1 MNSKP
6 QDSQLQLSEA
16 EIAEKLRSLLHKEG
30 SWVDWGKTCQQL
42 QKAGCSPEQIFE
54 TSGLQASQQNLIIV
68 ASQVYDSLEKEGV
81 AEAVLNYFQGPKSD
95 VLYEFRIL
103 KHKQRAAAAELACA
117 KNFDVDDAHE
127 LIKAAREVGR
137 ISQLPDAFTSHPGD
151 MVAYLCWKRARRK
164 KDLQER
170 SRLIA
175 QGLKFAYSVSAR
187 EAIEKLLSDFSVAA
201 THTAPLLPVY
211 RLELEE
217 ELPRIIP
224 VAGTYPLTLQEI
236 IDVSPLEIKEPF
248 RTITISH
255 DGTFVPVP
263 GWQAILKAQ
272 DPVGYFC
279 QSDLLPNYLSG
290 RAETVL
296 VIIDRAAVQWDVNS
310 YFLVETEDA
319 IAIQWSEEE
328 PKKIIGQLVLIMRAK
343 NILDE
348 GNITEPW
355 QMDD

>member
-1 MNSKP
+1 MESKP

-16 EIAEKLRSLLHKEG
+16 EIQAKLRSLLHKEG
-30 SWVDWGKTCQQL
+30 SWVDWGRTCKQL
-42 QKAGCSPEQIFE
+42 QKAGCTPGQIFE
-54 TSGLQASQQNLIIV
+54 TSGLQESQQNIIIV
-68 ASQVYDSLEKEGV
+68 ASQVYESLEQEGV
-81 AEAVLNYFQGPKSD
+81 SESVLKYFQGPKTD

-127 LIKAAREVGR
+127 LIKAARDVGR

-151 MVAYLCWKRARRK
+151 MVAYLCWKRARSK
-164 KDLQER
+164 KDLQTR

-187 EAIEKLLSDFSVAA
+187 EAIEKLLSDFSVA
-201 THTAPLLPVY
+201 TTYSAPLLPVY

-224 VAGTYPLTLQEI
+224 VVGTYPLTPEEI
-236 IDVSPLEIKEPF
+236 SAVSFVEIQEPF
-248 RTITISH
+248 RTITVGHEGI
-255 DGTFVPVP
+255 FAPVP
-263 GWQAILKAQ
+263 GWQAILKAK

-279 QSDLLPNYLSG
+279 QSELLPNYQLG
-290 RAETVL
+290 RAEKVL
-296 VIIDRAAVQWDVNS
+296 VIIDRAAVEWNVNS
-310 YFLVETEDA
+310 YFLVEMGND
-319 IAIQWSEEE
+319 IKIQWSEEE
-328 PKKIIGQLVLIMRAK
+328 PKSIIGQLVLVMRAK